1 MDDVVPNML
10 QRLRAADIIR
20 VAGLAVAS
28 LGQEYSRIGAVQAT
42 MRRGT
47 QLLGIVDTTNVT
59 HEEAATATNAV
70 EAAKQEAGGQHRC
83 VADVEL
89 QSSSAWIANC
99 TCSPNS
105 HQICRHAA
113 ALLYHWLAQP
123 QSFTSV
129 TSADLLPARTPAGK
143 RERDVPAHTETKIL
157 LKPIRQAS
165 SQVGHVVTVRG
176 PTAAASLA
184 EILAQIGLSELRGI
198 AREHE
203 LLTAGVSKPQL
214 MESITGILKRPEAVR
229 KVAAAL
235 EKPQRQ
241 LLATLALAGGAMT
254 DEDLRG
260 IYERFAFGPADKLQ
274 VILVSLQAKGLLFH
288 TSLNSAPQQRIG
300 LNGSVYDVGWSIP
313 AEVQAALRVP
323 VPITSFNVQGE
334 DEASK
339 PVVQEVKPYSLLSDL
354 LLLARVLDGYRLEH
368 EDERDERVSSQRA
381 TPSFSPARLTN
392 AFVNDGTGGIVPP
405 AALPS
410 ASLLETVQVVI
421 PRSPLFL
428 RYAVRLLRLA
438 DILHKDDAGTPNLRL
453 LPNAARLLIGP
464 NHAEVARDLFEL
476 WLTQP
481 SYEELYDLQEEGL
494 RLRCRTTPLNHSIL
508 RPGELE
514 AENCE
519 ARQWLVALI
528 AQVQQDQWVSFP
540 AFARFIYRLNP
551 TFLQKRQRLFPS
563 PHWWLEQED
572 GHSVT
577 ASAPLQP
584 KLMNDWMRA
593 EGHYLARLIRGP
605 LHWWGITDLA
615 LAQDGHLLGFRL
627 TPMAGL
633 LLNGLAWED
642 EQDGET
648 QFSVPTSA
656 SALEVAETGELLLNC
671 SFDAWPLIALVEDF
685 TEIAGVRNER
695 LCYRPNPTFLAEAL
709 SRGQKPTLLLQTLQA
724 MATDAPPESPLRR
737 LIAQLTNWTS
747 SYGRV
752 RLYTGV
758 ALVEVADNIVL
769 RELAATTSMDEHIV
783 QTITPTLMILK
794 KQGMAQMIEDLK
806 RRGQTP
812 LLHEEEQRGTE

>member
-1 MDDVVPNML
+1 MDDVVPTTL

-28 LGQEYSRIGAVQAT
+28 LGQEYSRIGAVHAT

-59 HEEAATATNAV
+59 HEEAATATDAV
-70 EAAKQEAGGQHRC
+70 EAAKQEATGQHRY
-83 VADVEL
+83 VVDVEL

-105 HQICRHAA
+105 HQLCRHAA
-113 ALLYHWLAQP
+113 ALLYQWLAQP
-123 QSFTSV
+123 QSFTS
-129 TSADLLPARTPAGK
+129 TAPFPSRTPPGK
-143 RERDVPAHTETKIL
+143 RERDVPTSAETKIL
-157 LKPIRQAS
+157 LKPIRQTS
-165 SQVGHVVTVRG
+165 SQVGHVVAVRG
-176 PTAAASLA
+176 PTPAVSLA
-184 EILAQIGLSELRGI
+184 EILAQIGLSELRSI
-198 AREHE
+198 AREYE
-203 LLTAGVSKPQL
+203 LVTAGVSKQQL

-229 KVAAAL
+229 KAAAAL

-241 LLATLALAGGAMT
+241 LLATMILAGGTLT

-260 IYERFAFGPADKLQ
+260 IYERFAFGQADKLQ
-274 VILVSLQAKGLLFH
+274 AILLSLQAKGLLFH

-300 LNGSVYDVGWSIP
+300 LSGSVYDVGWYIP

-323 VPITSFNVQGE
+323 VPITSFTRQGE
-334 DEASK
+334 DEAS
-339 PVVQEVKPYSLLSDL
+339 PPIIQEVKPYSLLTDL
-354 LLLARVLDGYRLEH
+354 LLLARVLNGYRLEH
-368 EDERDERVSSQRA
+368 EDERDERVSTPRA
-381 TPSFSPARLTN
+381 APSFSPAHLTN
-392 AFVNDGTGGIVPP
+392 AFINDGTGGIVPP

-410 ASLLETVQVVI
+410 ASLLATAQAAL

-464 NHAEVARDLFEL
+464 THAEVARDLFEL

-528 AQVQQDQWVSFP
+528 AQVPQGQWVSFP

-551 TFLQKRQRLFPS
+551 TFLQKRQYLFPS

-572 GHSVT
+572 AHPPT
-577 ASAPLQP
+577 PLQP
-584 KLMNDWMRA
+584 KQMNDWMRA
-593 EGHYLARLIRGP
+593 EGHYLARLLRGP

-615 LAQDGHLLGFRL
+615 LAQDGHLLAFRL

-633 LLNGLAWED
+633 LLNGLEWED
-642 EQDGET
+642 EQDVET
-648 QFSVPTSA
+648 QFPASPPS
-656 SALEVAETGELLLNC
+656 SALEVAETGELLLSC
-671 SFDAWPLIALVEDF
+671 SFAAWPLIALVEDF
-685 TEIAGVRNER
+685 TEAAGVRNER
-695 LCYRPNPTFLAEAL
+695 LCYRLNPAFLAEAL
-709 SRGQKPTLLLQTLQA
+709 SRGQQPALLLRTLQE
-724 MATDAPPESPLRR
+724 MAAEAPPDSPLWR
-737 LIAQLTNWTS
+737 LITQLTNWAS

-752 RLYTGV
+752 RLYSGV
-758 ALVEVADNIVL
+758 ALLEVADTMVL
-769 RELAATTSMDEHIV
+769 RELAATTTMEEHIV

-794 KQGMAQMIEDLK
+794 KQGMAHMIEDLK
-806 RRGQTP
+806 RRGQAP
-812 LLHEEEQRGTE
+812 LLHEEGQYGTE

>member
-1 MDDVVPNML
+1 MDDVVPNTL

-28 LGQEYSRIGAVQAT
+28 LGQEYSRIGAVHAT

-59 HEEAATATNAV
+59 HEEAATATDAV
-70 EAAKQEAGGQHRC
+70 EAAKQEATGQHRC
-83 VADVEL
+83 VVDVEL
-89 QSSSAWIANC
+89 QSSNAWITNC

-105 HQICRHAA
+105 HQLCRHAA
-113 ALLYHWLAQP
+113 ALLYQWLAQP
-123 QSFTSV
+123 QSFTS
-129 TSADLLPARTPAGK
+129 TDPLPSRTPSGK
-143 RERDVPAHTETKIL
+143 HERDVPSHTGAKIL
-157 LKPIRQAS
+157 LKPTRQMS

-176 PTAAASLA
+176 PTPVASLT
-184 EILAQIGLSELRGI
+184 EILAQIGLSELRSI

-203 LLTAGVSKPQL
+203 LVTTGVSKQQL
-214 MESITGILKRPEAVR
+214 MESITGILKRPETVR
-229 KVAAAL
+229 KAAAAL

-241 LLATLALAGGAMT
+241 LLATMALAGGALT

-260 IYERFAFGPADKLQ
+260 IYERFAFGQADKLQ
-274 VILVSLQAKGLLFH
+274 AILLSLQAKGLLFH

-300 LNGSVYDVGWSIP
+300 LSGSVYDVGWYIP

-323 VPITSFNVQGE
+323 VPITSFTRQGE
-334 DEASK
+334 DEAST
-339 PVVQEVKPYSLLSDL
+339 PIIQEVKPYSLLTDL
-354 LLLARVLDGYRLEH
+354 LLLARVLNGYRLEH
-368 EDERDERVSSQRA
+368 EDERDERVSTQRA

-392 AFVNDGTGGIVPP
+392 SFINDGTGGIVPP

-410 ASLLETVQVVI
+410 TTLLATAQAAI

-453 LPNAARLLIGP
+453 LSNATRLLIGP
-464 NHAEVARDLFEL
+464 THAEVARDLFEL

-528 AQVQQDQWVSFP
+528 AQVPQDQWVSFP

-572 GHSVT
+572 GQPPT
-577 ASAPLQP
+577 PLQP
-584 KLMNDWMRA
+584 KQMNDWMRA

-615 LAQDGHLLGFRL
+615 LALDGHLLAFRL

-633 LLNGLAWED
+633 LLNGLEWED
-642 EQDGET
+642 EQDVET
-648 QFSVPTSA
+648 QFAASTPS
-656 SALEVAETGELLLNC
+656 SALEVAETGELLLSC
-671 SFDAWPLIALVEDF
+671 SFAAWPLIALVEDF
-685 TEIAGVRNER
+685 TEVAGVRNER
-695 LCYRPNPTFLAEAL
+695 LCYRLSPTFLAEAL
-709 SRGQKPTLLLQTLQA
+709 SRGQQPTLLLQTLHA
-724 MATDAPPESPLRR
+724 MAAEAPPDSPLWR
-737 LIAQLTNWTS
+737 LITRLTNWTS

-752 RLYTGV
+752 RLYSGV
-758 ALVEVADNIVL
+758 SLLEVADTMVL
-769 RELAATTSMDEHIV
+769 RELAATTTMEEHIV

-794 KQGMAQMIEDLK
+794 RQGMAHMIEDLK

-812 LLHEEEQRGTE
+812 LLHEEGQHGTE